1 MMNTSHRHIH
11 DDPDDHDNKKR
22 EASEKAVYKNLPVHF
37 TCPNCDYT
45 GYTIVEQKTTYIS
58 YVLMILFIFLF
69 GIFFSI
75 ILMPLVIL
83 LTRSFFHKC
92 PSCFKDV
99 ASDNKILSIL
109 DMQDKMISF
118 NIGEFGLVLTRKIIF
133 GFFLTVLLCITVY
146 VKLDFTGHHH
156 HGPIIPIKESWEQ
169 VLNECGRSAIEE
181 HKVER
186 MRQCESKYLEK
197 TVINWRGYVIRVED
211 FRNSLY
217 SFMHHALVIPLKMT
231 PSESE
236 FFPDV
241 ILALD
246 SEIANSLNDMILS
259 LNKGTE
265 VSFNATIINL
275 GHDRK
280 TRHMHVV
287 DMRKESGF
295 MEVSELVHSQGRYAD
310 KPQFLRV
317 AAGTSGSN
325 NALPPAPSETKKEEE
340 EKKVVPE
347 IKEVKKEA
355 TAEVKEEKK
364 EVVPE
369 VKEEKKEVVPEVKEE
384 KKEVVPEV
392 KEEKKET
399 APEANQEKQVPEVKE
414 EKKETD

>member
-22 EASEKAVYKNLPVHF
+22 EASEKTIYKNLPVNF

-133 GFFLTVLLCITVY
+133 GFFLTVLLCITIY

-169 VLNECGRSAIEE
+169 VLNECGRTAIEE

-211 FRNSLY
+211 YRNSLY

-246 SEIANSLNDMILS
+246 SEVANSLNDMILS

-280 TRHMHVV
+280 TRHMHVI
-287 DMRKESGF
+287 DMKKESGF

-317 AAGTSGSN
+317 AAGTGSTS
-325 NALPPAPSETKKEEE
+325 NALPPAPSEPSKEE
-340 EKKVVPE
+340 EKKVAP
-347 IKEVKKEA
+347 
-355 TAEVKEEKK
+355 EVKEAKK
-364 EVVPE
+364 ETPPE
-369 VKEEKKEVVPEVKEE
+369 VKEEKKEAVPEAKEE
-384 KKEVVPEV
+384 KKEAVPEA
-392 KEEKKET
+392 KEEKKE
-399 APEANQEKQVPEVKE
+399 AVPEAKE
-414 EKKETD
+414 EKKEAVPEAKEEKKEIDEEKK